1 MRFRYR
7 DLWTRPWGHLLRRV
21 WDEMVLD
28 DCFGAS
34 AQLAFYF
41 LLAFFPFVIFLAAF
55 ATLVAA
61 MPLSELENA
70 TLHLLAQVMP
80 PQALELVRNNVTEV
94 LAVLSGS
101 NLRLLGLSMAVTLWT
116 ASGGMRAVMVTL
128 NRAYSVREGRT
139 LWWRYVLSLL
149 LTFALCLAALV
160 AVPLLS
166 LSSTFGSRIEDIA
179 GPGFASAWGIASRI
193 GAVMALIIAIELV
206 YHIAPNARRPWHWI
220 TPGSIVA
227 VLLWLGAT
235 WLFSHYVSRF
245 GRYEALY
252 AGLGAPIVLLLWF
265 YITGLAILVGG
276 EMNAEI
282 ERQSGIMPAMTVP
295 ASPTADEAGHDKS
308 LRERPARPHGD

>member
-41 LLAFFPFVIFLAAF
+41 LLAFFPFVIFLAAL
-55 ATLVAA
+55 ATLVTR
-61 MPLSELENA
+61 MPLAELESA
-70 TLHLLAQVMP
+70 TLTLLAQVMP
-80 PQALELVRNNVTEV
+80 QQTLELVRDNVTEV
-94 LAVLSGS
+94 LAVLRGS
-101 NLRLLGLSMAVTLWT
+101 NLRLLGLSMAVALWT
-116 ASGGMRAVMVTL
+116 ASGGVRAVMVTL
-128 NRAYSVREGRT
+128 NRAYSVREGRA
-139 LWWRYVLSLL
+139 LWWRYLLSVL
-149 LTFALCLAALV
+149 LTFALSLAALV

-166 LSSTFGSRIEDIA
+166 LSSTFGAHIESLG
-179 GPGFASAWGIASRI
+179 GPALASAWGVASRI
-193 GAVMALIIAIELV
+193 GAVMALIVAIELV

-265 YITGLAILVGG
+265 YITGLAILIGG

-282 ERQSGIMPAMTVP
+282 ERQSGIMVPMTVP
-295 ASPTADEAGHDKS
+295 APPTADEAGHDTT
-308 LRERPARPHGD
+308 LRSRPPGPRGD